1 MTKEERIAHL
11 LRRLGLGAS
20 FEEMEFYGKL
30 GVDGTIDRLIEY
42 DKVPEGFDVSP
53 IRFTQKNQDGVE
65 ILRIQ
70 AVVAWWT
77 LRMLSTHRP
86 LQEKLTLFWHD
97 HFAVS
102 ASKVNQPLMMLDYLN
117 TLRNGASG
125 KFRSL
130 LLAVSRDPAMIR
142 WLDNE
147 TNIKGK
153 PNENFAREIMEL
165 FTLGIGNYSEADIQE
180 AARAF
185 TGWAFAP
192 TVNRR
197 EAQRLGKKPQELIME
212 GIKEGKSAF
221 VFQFRPRQHDEGVK
235 KVLGNEGPFGG
246 EDICDILAVHPKTA
260 ETITTKLWQ
269 WFCYMEPEKKVV
281 DKLAKVFLENGTA
294 IKPVLYA
301 IVKSDE
307 FWSEKCVRRQIKN
320 PVDFTLT
327 VFRQLGLGPIS
338 LQTLQNAPNERA
350 ALAASR
356 GADQMMERQGMKL
369 LFPPD
374 VDGWQWGPAW
384 VSSATMVERIK
395 VADGLFKVPQ
405 NRHLLA
411 RGTIGNKSAGTAREV
426 VDALL
431 TVVDGK
437 LPEAK
442 YAALVAACEDAG
454 GAAAARDP
462 RRAGNVAHA
471 VYRVLFASPEF
482 QFC

>member
-20 FEEMEFYGKL
+20 YAEMEYYSKL
-30 GVDGTIDRLIEY
+30 GEDGTVERLIEY
-42 DKVPEGFDVSP
+42 ENVPEGFDVSP
-53 IRFTQKNQDGVE
+53 ARFAQENQQGVE
-65 ILRIQ
+65 LLRMP
-70 AVVAWWT
+70 AVVGWWT
-77 LRMLSTHRP
+77 LRMLSTQRP

-117 TLRNGASG
+117 TLRAGASG

-130 LLAVSRDPAMIR
+130 LLSMSRDPAMIR

-147 TNIKGK
+147 TNVKGK

-165 FTLGIGNYSEADIQE
+165 FTLGIGNYSEADVQE

-192 TVNRR
+192 NVNRR
-197 EAQRLGKKPQELIME
+197 EAVRLGKRPQELILE
-212 GIKEGKSAF
+212 GVKQGKAAYT
-221 VFQFRPRQHDEGVK
+221 FQFRPGQHDTGVK
-235 KVLGNEGPFGG
+235 KILENEGPFGG
-246 EDICDILAVHPKTA
+246 EDVCDFLAVHPKTA
-260 ETITTKLWQ
+260 QNITKKLWE
-269 WFCYMEPEKKVV
+269 WFCYMEPDQKIV
-281 DKLAKVFLENGTA
+281 DKLSKVFLDNGTA

-307 FWSEKCVRRQIKN
+307 FWSDKCVNRQIKN

-338 LQTLQNAPNERA
+338 LTALQNAPNERA
-350 ALAASR
+350 ALAAAR

-374 VDGWQWGPAW
+374 VDGWQWGAGW

-395 VADGLFKVPQ
+395 VADGLFKTPA
-405 NRHLLA
+405 NRHTLA
-411 RGTIGNKSAGTAREV
+411 ISAIGTKPAATSRQV

-431 TVVDGK
+431 SVVNAK
-437 LPEAK
+437 LPEEK
-442 YAALVAACEDAG
+442 ISALVAACEEAG

>member
-1 MTKEERIAHL
+1 M
-11 LRRLGLGAS
+11 RRFGLGAS
-20 FEEMEFYGKL
+20 FAEMEFYTKL
-30 GVDGTIDRLIEY
+30 GEDGTIDRLIEY
-42 DKVPEGFDVSP
+42 EKVPEGFDVSP
-53 IRFTQKNQDGVE
+53 ARFAQENQQGVE
-65 ILRIQ
+65 LLRIP

-117 TLRNGASG
+117 TLRSGASG
-125 KFRSL
+125 KFREL

-147 TNIKGK
+147 TNVKGK

-165 FTLGIGNYSEADIQE
+165 FTLGIGNYTEADIQE

-185 TGWAFAP
+185 TGWAWAP
-192 TVNRR
+192 NIDRR
-197 EAQRLGKKPQELIME
+197 LAARQGKRPQELILE
-212 GIKEGKSAF
+212 AVKQGKPAYS
-221 VFQFRPRQHDEGVK
+221 FQFRPRQHDEGVK
-235 KVLGNEGPFGG
+235 RVLDNEGPFGG
-246 EDICDILAVHPKTA
+246 EDVCDILAVHPKTA
-260 ETITTKLWQ
+260 QTITTKLWE
-269 WFCYMEPEKKVV
+269 WFCYMQPDRKIIEK
-281 DKLAKVFLENGTA
+281 LSKVFLDNGTA

-301 IVKSDE
+301 IVRSDE
-307 FWSEKCVRRQIKN
+307 FWSEKCVRRQVKN

-327 VFRQLGLGPIS
+327 VYRQLGLGPIS
-338 LQTLQNAPNERA
+338 LNTLQNAPNERA
-350 ALAASR
+350 ALAAAR
-356 GADQMMERQGMKL
+356 GADLMMEKQGMKL

-395 VADGLFKVPQ
+395 VADGLFKTPG
-405 NRHLLA
+405 NRHQFALGVL
-411 RGTIGNKSAGTAREV
+411 GDKPKSTSREV

-431 TVVDGK
+431 AVVDAK
-437 LPEAK
+437 LPEPK
-442 YAALVAACEDAG
+442 IAALVAVCEDAG

-462 RRAGNVAHA
+462 RRAGNVANS

>member
-20 FEEMEFYGKL
+20 FAEMEFYTKL
-30 GVDGTIDRLIEY
+30 GEDGTIERLIEY
-42 DKVPEGFDVSP
+42 DNVPEGFDVSP
-53 IRFTQKNQDGVE
+53 AIFAQENQAGVE
-65 ILRIQ
+65 VLRIPN
-70 AVVAWWT
+70 VVAWWT
-77 LRMLSTHRP
+77 LRMLSTQRP

-117 TLRNGASG
+117 TLRAGASG

-130 LLAVSRDPAMIR
+130 LLSVSRDPAMIR

-147 TNIKGK
+147 TNVRGK
-153 PNENFAREIMEL
+153 PNENFAREVMEL
-165 FTLGIGNYSEADIQE
+165 FTLGIGNYSETDVQE

-192 TVNRR
+192 NVDKR
-197 EAQRLGKKPQELIME
+197 AAARLGKRPQELILE
-212 GIKEGKSAF
+212 GVKQGKSAYT
-221 VFQFRPRQHDEGVK
+221 FQFRPRQHDPGVK
-235 KVLGNEGPFGG
+235 KILENEGPFGG
-246 EDICDILAVHPKTA
+246 EDVCDFLAVHPKTA
-260 ETITTKLWQ
+260 QNIVKKLWE
-269 WFCYMEPEKKVV
+269 WFCYMDPDPKVV
-281 DKLAKVFLENGTA
+281 EKLSKVFLDNGTA
-294 IKPVLYA
+294 VKPVLYA
-301 IVKSDE
+301 ILKSDE
-307 FWSEKCVRRQIKN
+307 FWSEKCVRRQVKS

-338 LQTLQNAPNERA
+338 LAALQNATNERA
-350 ALAASR
+350 ALASAR
-356 GADQMMERQGMKL
+356 GADLMMEKQGMKL

-374 VDGWQWGPAW
+374 VDGWHWGSAW

-395 VADGLFKVPQ
+395 VADGLFKGPA
-405 NRHLLA
+405 NRHTLA
-411 RGTIGNKSAGTAREV
+411 LGAIGTKPAATSRQV

-431 TVVDGK
+431 AVVDAK
-437 LPEAK
+437 LPEEK
-442 YAALVAACEDAG
+442 YSALVAACESAG
-454 GAAAARDP
+454 GAAAARSP
-462 RRAGNVAHA
+462 RQAGDVANA